1 MRKKRRYKTNRA
13 IPKTLSFFPGVKLFD
28 ALILLEILQEFLGAL
43 VQNRMDEIAINLSQG
58 DEDELA
64 FMNPWVR
71 NRQFLRVDD
80 LVVEEKKIEIEGT
93 GPTPKGFSSAQPGFY
108 LLHRSEEIRGFQVGL
123 DLNHSIDKPI
133 LGKMAHRLC
142 LIEGGFCQE
151 FGAVNSQD
159 LSDPL
164 LTSMSFIT
172 DVRADPDVGNVSH
185 SERREE
191 VSNVSLLGSRLFRL
205 SILNLLGCTIDLF
218 WVFGRRFFEVA
229 DPFAKPL
236 PDLGEF
242 ASAEDDQDDDQDDQQ
257 LRHSNPEHCFSSS
270 IVNQKTTLPLP
281 GQSRKEKLWQRRME
295 VETSCQFATYRQANT
310 FLTDLPL
317 AYTLQ

>member
-13 IPKTLSFFPGVKLFD
+13 IPKTLSVFADVKFFD
-28 ALILLEILQEFLGAL
+28 ALILLEILQEFLDAL
-43 VQNRMDEIAINLSQG
+43 PQDRMDEMAINLSQG

-64 FMNPWVR
+64 FLNPWVR
-71 NRQFLRVDD
+71 DGQFLRVDD

-93 GPTPKGFSSAQPGFY
+93 GPPPKRFSSAQSGFY

-123 DLNHSIDKPI
+123 DLNHPIDKPI
-133 LGKMAHRLC
+133 LGKMAHRLS
-142 LIEGGFCQE
+142 LVEGGFCQE
-151 FGAVNSQD
+151 GGSIDSQD
-159 LSDPL
+159 LGDTL
-164 LTSMSFIT
+164 LTSMSFVT
-172 DVRADPDVGNVSH
+172 DVRADTDVGDVSH

-191 VSNVSLLGSRLFRL
+191 VSNVSLLGSRLFRFFL
-205 SILNLLGCTIDLF
+205 LNLFGCTLDLF
-218 WVFGRRFFEVA
+218 LVFGRRLFEVA

-270 IVNQKTTLPLP
+270 IVNQKTTLIPAGSEPKREALAEANSNRNLAP
-281 GQSRKEKLWQRRME
+281 SFNLWL
-295 VETSCQFATYRQANT
+295 S
-310 FLTDLPL
+310 
-317 AYTLQ
+317 